1 MEVLNRIPIGIPMA
15 LDLEWSPS
23 STAQALHM
31 YHARLLVLRLPWE
44 NSSMFW
50 GPEMGWSCVWGLPV
64 EDAYFLS
71 FMEAKRL
78 PHPSQWSL
86 VSLGS
91 SSLLF
96 LPSKFSLSL
105 HFSLFIS
112 LSLFPSLTPPL
123 SPLSP
128 PLSWND
134 FIEKY
139 VNFTDP
145 FCLSLA
151 SPHQLHSSYL
161 TIFIHLLCKSID
173 YLK

>member
-44 NSSMFW
+44 NSPMFW

-64 EDAYFLS
+64 EDSYFLS

-78 PHPSQWSL
+78 SHPSQWSL

-105 HFSLFIS
+105 HFSLSIS
-112 LSLFPSLTPPL
+112 LPHSPSLSSLSPSLLKWLYWEICELYWSILPLSSLPTPTSLFLPYNIYSAAL
-123 SPLSP
+123 
-128 PLSWND
+128 
-134 FIEKY
+134 
-139 VNFTDP
+139 
-145 FCLSLA
+145 
-151 SPHQLHSSYL
+151 
-161 TIFIHLLCKSID
+161 
-173 YLK
+173 